1 MADHNPT
8 RQSYTRLLVFLAGCL
23 VVLLCLLC
31 GGIAVLGGLLYW
43 QDSGPALSNLVAT
56 ETAVAPTSVLAQVTR
71 IPENEVQSDRLMPT
85 VTGTPQPTLT
95 PQTPT
100 AVPSPTATPLAINPP
115 AAIDQ
120 RPVPPQAVA
129 DLAALM
135 AADYPVH
142 DYFETAVVL
151 GKVDLGPR
159 ELVRPE
165 RNLGDQAEFDTDDMR
180 VRATLL
186 AKTENLYY
194 WVEDGLTVDPAEL
207 QAAAERLQN
216 DYLSLLRTY
225 FGQEWLPGIDGDPH
239 LSVLHLRGSGE
250 SYELGYFTDKDEYP
264 RALFPDSNEQ
274 EIVYLNMG
282 QLEVGE
288 DLYFGTIVHEL
299 QHLIQ
304 WNMDGN
310 ESIWLNEGLSQ
321 LAERIVGL
329 ETAATEDYLLQPGTR
344 LNTWNYEEDVID
356 AHYAA
361 TYLFSVYL
369 WEQLGDTAV
378 QELARYPGNGLPAV
392 ETILRGYAP
401 DRDLSSFVG
410 DWAVANALDD
420 VSLGSRYG
428 YVKLDLN
435 APLLE
440 QRVRQRP
447 FDDVRDIGQF
457 GVHYIDLDISGPAT
471 ITFAGDT
478 LTDLAEIRP
487 SSGSYVWLAAP
498 SNDTSATLTRV
509 FDLTGLSRAT
519 LEFNTWY
526 DLEQDYDF
534 AYVTV
539 SADDGQS
546 WSVLYPERALA
557 GDYGPG
563 LNGRSA
569 DDRDAA
575 GGWVRESVAL
585 DPYVGRTVLVR
596 FHLLTDFEDL
606 GQGFAVDDIS
616 IPELNYFTDVESG
629 DDGWQAQGFV
639 RAGLQLPQQWAVR
652 LIRNSAPTEII
663 TLPLNE
669 RNQAQLPVDLGPEGG
684 TLVIVATTPFAET
697 PARYWLHVE

>member
-1 MADHNPT
+1 MADPNPT
-8 RQSYTRLLVFLAGCL
+8 RRPNTRLLLVLGSCL
-23 VVLLCLLC
+23 IMLLCILC
-31 GGIAVLGGLLYW
+31 GGIALLGGLLYW
-43 QDSGPALSNLVAT
+43 QDSGLELSSLLAT
-56 ETAVAPTSVLAQVTR
+56 ETAVAPTPMPALATR
-71 IPENEVQSDRLMPT
+71 VPESAPQGDRFIPT
-85 VTGTPQPTLT
+85 ATWTPSPTLPPET
-95 PQTPT
+95 VT
-100 AVPSPTATPLAINPP
+100 AVPSPTTAALAINPP
-115 AAIDQ
+115 AAIEQ
-120 RPVPPQAVA
+120 RPVPPQAA
-129 DLAALM
+129 QDLAALM
-135 AADYPVH
+135 AADYPAR

-151 GKVDLGPR
+151 GKYDLGAR
-159 ELVRPE
+159 EFVRPE
-165 RNLGDQAEFDTDDMR
+165 RNLGEQAEFDTDDVR

-186 AKTENLYY
+186 AKTENLYF
-194 WVEDGLTVDPAEL
+194 WVEDGLTVDPQAL
-207 QAAAERLQN
+207 QAAADELQD
-216 DYLSLLRTY
+216 DYLPLLRTF

-264 RALFPDSNEQ
+264 RTLFPDSNEQ

-288 DLYFGTIVHEL
+288 PLYFGTIVHEI

-304 WNMDGN
+304 WHMDSN
-310 ESIWLNEGLSQ
+310 ESVWLNEGLSQ
-321 LAERIVGL
+321 LAELLAGFN
-329 ETAATEDYLLQPGTR
+329 TAATEDYLLQPGTR
-344 LNTWNYEEDVID
+344 LNEWRYEEDVID

-378 QELARYPGNGLPAV
+378 QELSRYPGNGLAAV

-401 DRDLSSFVG
+401 DRDLSSFIG

-420 VSLGSRYG
+420 VSLSNRYG
-428 YVKLDLN
+428 YVNLDLN

-447 FDDVRDIGQF
+447 YEDVRDIGQF
-457 GVHYIDLDISGPAT
+457 GVHYIDLDLSGPAT
-471 ITFAGDT
+471 ITFAGDI
-478 LTDLAEIRP
+478 LTELANIRP
-487 SSGSYVWLAAP
+487 SSGAYVWLAPP
-498 SNDTSATLTRV
+498 SSDTNATLTRA
-509 FDLTGLSRAT
+509 FDLTGQSSAT

-539 SADDGQS
+539 SVDEGQS
-546 WSVLYPERALA
+546 WNVLYPERALA

-569 DDRDAA
+569 DDLDAA

-585 DPYVGRTVLVR
+585 DPFVGRSVLVR

-606 GQGFAVDDIS
+606 GQGFAIDDIS
-616 IPELNYFTDVESG
+616 IPQLNYFTDVESG
-629 DDGWQAQGFV
+629 DDGWQAEGFV
-639 RAGLQLPQQWAVR
+639 RAGLQLPQQWEVR
-652 LIRNSAPTEII
+652 LIRNSAPVEVI

-669 RNQAQLPVDLGPEGG
+669 LNQARLPVDLGPEGG
-684 TLVIVATTPFAET
+684 TLVVVATTPFVQT
-697 PARYWLHVE
+697 QARYWLHVD